1 MKKRETVLGFSGLA
15 LGEHPFEYHLD
26 ETFFSS
32 YPLSD
37 LEGMRPATVHVVLR
51 KANNLME
58 LDFSFSGIMDAV
70 CDFSGDPFELEVHN
84 AFRLVVKFG
93 DAFDDSDPDI
103 LVLPHGE
110 YEVDLAQPLFEVVA
124 LSIPYQK
131 VKPELR
137 AELEEGMEDDDGM
150 GEDKI

>member
-1 MKKRETVLGFSGLA
+1 
-15 LGEHPFEYHLD
+15 
-26 ETFFSS
+26 
-32 YPLSD
+32 
-37 LEGMRPATVHVVLR
+37 
-51 KANNLME
+51 
-58 LDFSFSGIMDAV
+58 MDAV

-131 VKPELR
+131 VKPELAR
-137 AELEEGMEDDDGM
+137 NSRKEWKTTMEWVTTKFELN
-150 GEDKI
+150 

>member
-137 AELEEGMEDDDGM
+137 AELEEGMEGDDGM
-150 GEDKI
+150 GDDEI

>member
-1 MKKRETVLGFSGLA
+1 
-15 LGEHPFEYHLD
+15 
-26 ETFFSS
+26 
-32 YPLSD
+32 
-37 LEGMRPATVHVVLR
+37 VVLR

-150 GEDKI
+150 GEDEI

>member
-15 LGEHPFEYHLD
+15 LGEHTLEYRLD
-26 ETFFSS
+26 ETFFAS

-37 LEGMRPATVHVVLR
+37 LEGVRPATVQVLLR

-58 LDFSFSGIMDAV
+58 LDFSFKGLMDTT
-70 CDFSGDPFELEVHN
+70 CDFSGDPFELELHN
-84 AFRLVVKFG
+84 AFTVVVKFG

-110 YEVDLAQPLFEVVA
+110 YEVDLAQYLFELVA
-124 LSIPYQK
+124 LSVPYQK

-137 AELEEGMEDDDGM
+137 ETIEDDDLD
-150 GEDKI
+150 EDDEI